1 MKINFYKT
9 LKRYNFNFNKIS
21 IINFIYPS
29 PKYYIPLNQLLIIN
43 IILFFLEKTLA
54 MSWVDDDDDD
64 VRYFSDNS
72 FVSDDGHCYGIDD
85 NDNANEQPVNRYTVL
100 AESDIQNR
108 QNEQISHL
116 SSLFSVSN
124 AEAIVLL
131 CHYKWDPSRLLDQW
145 FDDEATIRN
154 KAGLLVKGNN
164 VEKSK
169 SLKNKR
175 YSCGICFEEDFL
187 IEQICSANCNNH
199 YYCIS
204 CWKSYISTSI
214 NESGLGSLTLRCPEP
229 KCPAIVGQDMISKL
243 TSKKDEKKYLQYFI
257 RSYVDSR
264 VNIKWCPSP
273 GCDRAVELE
282 HGGTGE
288 YDVTCDCS
296 HSFCWNC
303 GEDCHRPL
311 ECKIVLDWIVKNN
324 SEAENTM
331 WILAYTK
338 PCPKCKRHIE
348 KNHGCSHMTCSA
360 PCRYEFCW
368 LCLGDWM
375 NHSGCNR
382 YTQTEEKQRT
392 LARQSIIRYTHYYE
406 RWASNHKSMQKAIQD
421 LHNLQTIQLPELSDR
436 VSVPVTQLE
445 FIVESWKQIIEC
457 RRVLKW
463 TYAYGFFM
471 PEHEDVKKK
480 LFEYLQGEAEL
491 GLERL
496 HHCAEIELSKKLLG
510 DEGEIKAEFG
520 DFGKFRAELIKLT
533 KVTGTYFEN
542 LVTGLENGL
551 SEVVSSEVPPVDDPS
566 DVLSKTIFGQLMI

>member
-1 MKINFYKT
+1 MN
-9 LKRYNFNFNKIS
+9 
-21 IINFIYPS
+21 
-29 PKYYIPLNQLLIIN
+29 
-43 IILFFLEKTLA
+43 
-54 MSWVDDDDDD
+54 WVDDDEDAAG
-64 VRYFSDNS
+64 YFSNNS
-72 FVSDDGHCYGIDD
+72 IDSDDGHCYGIDD
-85 NDNANEQPVNRYTVL
+85 NDDNNNNDEANKPSEKRYTVL
-100 AESDIQNR
+100 AESDIQHR
-108 QNEQISHL
+108 QNEQISHIT
-116 SSLFSVSN
+116 SLFSVSN

-131 CHYKWDPSRLLDQW
+131 CHYKWDSSRLLDQW
-145 FDDEATIRN
+145 FDDEESIQN
-154 KAGLLVKGNN
+154 KVGLLAKGN
-164 VEKSK
+164 VKKSK
-169 SLKNKR
+169 SSKNKR
-175 YSCGICFEEDFL
+175 YSCEICFEEKL
-187 IEQICSANCNNH
+187 LAKQVCSANCNDH
-199 YYCIS
+199 YYCIT

-257 RSYVDSR
+257 RSYVESR

-296 HSFCWNC
+296 LSFCWNC

-480 LFEYLQGEAEL
+480 FFEYLQGEAEL

-496 HHCAEIELSKKLLG
+496 HHCAEIEMSKKLLG
-510 DEGEIKAEFG
+510 DDGEIKAEFG

-566 DVLSKTIFGQLMI
+566 DVLSKRIFGQLMI